1 MILEQVILAIKPGF
15 ESECETALTEAKE
28 VISQAAGFRSLT
40 LRRSIE
46 RPSIYLLLNEWD
58 TIEDHMVGFRESDLF
73 VRWRGLIGPYFEAD
87 PKFNIF
93 NCQSVAFRASER
105 WRSVWH

>member
-1 MILEQVILAIKPGF
+1 MI
-15 ESECETALTEAKE
+15 
-28 VISQAAGFRSLT
+28 
-40 LRRSIE
+40 
-46 RPSIYLLLNEWD
+46 
-58 TIEDHMVGFRESDLF
+58 GFRESDLF

-105 WRSVWH
+105 RRSGWH